1 MARDFY
7 EILGVNRSATADEIR
22 NAHKKLVRKYH
33 PDAGKKSP
41 DSVKRFQEVQE
52 AFDVLSDDSKR
63 KQYDQFGH
71 AGAAQAPPGYQ
82 SGYGGGVRPED
93 FDPGYG
99 GGGGSPGGGP
109 GGGFGGG
116 QQVDPGQ
123 FGDMFEQLFG
133 SRGAFGRGKRSAGQ
147 QPAEPAGSGD
157 VEYPFTLSFEQ
168 AARGANLPLS
178 INRGSSKEQIEVKIP
193 AGVKTGSR
201 VRVQGRGSQMRSGRG
216 DLFIIVNVA
225 DHPYFKRDNL
235 DVIVEVPVSI
245 YEAVLGAN
253 VSVPTLDGEVT
264 MTIPPGTSSGT
275 RLRLRGKGINRALD
289 SGDQYVIVKVV
300 VPKDLDP
307 TEIGIIQQLQ
317 NRKPINARADVL
329 WK

>member
-1 MARDFY
+1 
-7 EILGVNRSATADEIR
+7 
-22 NAHKKLVRKYH
+22 
-33 PDAGKKSP
+33 
-41 DSVKRFQEVQE
+41 
-52 AFDVLSDDSKR
+52 
-63 KQYDQFGH
+63 
-71 AGAAQAPPGYQ
+71 
-82 SGYGGGVRPED
+82 
-93 FDPGYG
+93 
-99 GGGGSPGGGP
+99 
-109 GGGFGGG
+109 
-116 QQVDPGQ
+116 
-123 FGDMFEQLFG
+123 
-133 SRGAFGRGKRSAGQ
+133 
-147 QPAEPAGSGD
+147 
-157 VEYPFTLSFEQ
+157 
-168 AARGANLPLS
+168 
-178 INRGSSKEQIEVKIP
+178 
-193 AGVKTGSR
+193 
-201 VRVQGRGSQMRSGRG
+201 MRSGRG

-289 SGDQYVIVKVV
+289 SGDQYVVVKVV